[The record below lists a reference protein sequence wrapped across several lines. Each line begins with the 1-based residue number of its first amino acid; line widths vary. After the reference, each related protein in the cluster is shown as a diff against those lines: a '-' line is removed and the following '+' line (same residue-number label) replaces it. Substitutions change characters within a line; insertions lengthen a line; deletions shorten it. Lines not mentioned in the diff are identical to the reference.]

1 MHRKIIFVCLTVLL
15 FMMFYDCK
23 GFCNGADPVVLGYP
37 TLDQIKS
44 FKCKIVKLELV
55 YSDGTT
61 TTVLDNPDAEYID
74 LKQSS
79 VINILSGQQI
89 PAGTITGIT
98 VTYYNEFYMRGYV
111 TYDGKVWRTRA
122 GENTTP
128 TNDGDETADNAE
140 DTSSGEKINKSCTSS
155 VSVTVNEGET
165 RTAKFTLP
173 IEHSFFLG
181 LVDGENYNMISEP
194 QNLSV
199 TLE

>member
-1 MHRKIIFVCLTVLL
+1 MHRKIISILSTVLL
-15 FMMFYDCK
+15 FIMFYNCK

-55 YSDGTT
+55 YSDGST
-61 TTVLDNPDAEYID
+61 TTVLDNPNAEYID

-79 VINILSGQQI
+79 IINVLSGQQI

-111 TYDGKVWRTRA
+111 TWENKSWRTRE

-128 TNDGDETADNAE
+128 TSDGDEVADNAE

-155 VSVTVNEGET
+155 VNVTINEGET
-165 RTAKFTLP
+165 KTAKFTLP
-173 IEHSFFLG
+173 LYHSFFLG
-181 LVDGENYNMISEP
+181 LVDGISYNMISEP
-194 QNLSV
+194 QDISV